1 MAKKRLITAQDKE
14 DARIAFLA
22 GTTVADLSRR
32 YEKNESTIR
41 GWLKGGKNRAAPE
54 EIKELAIKAATIE
67 TKVESFHPLDQK
79 IFAAVKSDTMDMAK
93 NIHSAGNDT
102 ALVSKMFAKAA
113 KDATSQIMFKA
124 MGDDGETIS
133 PERLAACTEEIAAV
147 MKSTV
152 VSNEA
157 SKISLKLM
165 DIAAKQDKP
174 ETVEK
179 EDQPVKF
186 YIPDNGRK

>member
-1 MAKKRLITAQDKE
+1 MAKKRLITAKDKE
-14 DARIAFLA
+14 DARLAFLA
-22 GTTVADLSRR
+22 GTTIADLSRK

-41 GWLKGGKNRAAPE
+41 GWLKGGKDRAKPE

-67 TKVESFHPLDQK
+67 TKVETFHPLDQK
-79 IFAAVKSDTMDMAK
+79 IFASVKLDSLEMAR
-93 NIHSAGNDT
+93 NIRSAGNDT
-102 ALVSKMFAKAA
+102 AMVSKMFAKAA

-124 MGDDGETIS
+124 MSDDGETIS
-133 PERLAACTEEIAAV
+133 PERLASYTEEISAV

-165 DIAAKQDKP
+165 DISSKQTADIDPKDDGKMLREIAALLP
-174 ETVEK
+174 
-179 EDQPVKF
+179 
-186 YIPDNGRK
+186 N